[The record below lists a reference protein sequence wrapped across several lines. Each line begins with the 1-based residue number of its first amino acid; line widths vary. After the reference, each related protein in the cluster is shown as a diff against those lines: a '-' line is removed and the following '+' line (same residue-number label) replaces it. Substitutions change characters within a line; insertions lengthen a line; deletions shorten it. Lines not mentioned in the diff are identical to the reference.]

1 MPIPK
6 GKNWDG
12 KLENTRPIMLLE
24 STRKLLF
31 KIITQRLWGIISQS
45 EFLPGGNYGFF
56 PEKSAK
62 DAIMTGRCLVDIARL
77 KKKQLFMLCIDI
89 KKAYDSV
96 SWESLEKV
104 LERLR
109 FSKTFRELIKDIFER
124 REMQVRTA
132 YGYTEPFKPSRGLE
146 QGDIISPLLWLC
158 FYDPLLTALNISE
171 KGFKCNEQ
179 KRIAHITFADDNTL
193 CAGSLEDLKTL
204 VEIAEDF
211 YKSMGIEV
219 NVNKWVL
226 AVLSEIGKVE
236 AIRNPIEINGIKIKK
251 IEGPKTAIRILGG
264 WIKLG
269 GSVVRSVEEVIKKV
283 KAIRDRLEHRAIP
296 VVGIR
301 YVMNN
306 MMKPIISYGATGL
319 GIKESHFQKIFRSY
333 SKNMKKMLKLPR
345 STPTSLMTAIKG
357 WEIEHPR
364 DYIVEE
370 NIKQVERLMN
380 GRNDLSQV

>member
-132 YGYTEPFKPSRGLE
+132 YGYTEPFKPSRGL
-146 QGDIISPLLWLC
+146 
-158 FYDPLLTALNISE
+158 
-171 KGFKCNEQ
+171 
-179 KRIAHITFADDNTL
+179 
-193 CAGSLEDLKTL
+193 
-204 VEIAEDF
+204 
-211 YKSMGIEV
+211 
-219 NVNKWVL
+219 
-226 AVLSEIGKVE
+226 
-236 AIRNPIEINGIKIKK
+236 
-251 IEGPKTAIRILGG
+251 
-264 WIKLG
+264 
-269 GSVVRSVEEVIKKV
+269 
-283 KAIRDRLEHRAIP
+283 
-296 VVGIR
+296 
-301 YVMNN
+301 
-306 MMKPIISYGATGL
+306 
-319 GIKESHFQKIFRSY
+319 
-333 SKNMKKMLKLPR
+333 
-345 STPTSLMTAIKG
+345 
-357 WEIEHPR
+357 
-364 DYIVEE
+364 
-370 NIKQVERLMN
+370 
-380 GRNDLSQV
+380 